1 MQYILY
7 SCKMMK
13 ILDLVKTIITVVL
26 VLCIT
31 AAVVQI
37 PAYAAG
43 KERQSSFD
51 YKTYPDNE
59 QYRNALYWLMNDVYN
74 TISKNMDDSKTL
86 PIPGLIKT
94 YSASKDKKKAS
105 KQFVPQGI
113 CRAGRFWLVTAY
125 DAKKECRSV
134 IYAVDPLM
142 KELVA
147 TVVLPNR
154 FHAGG
159 IAFDGENIWI
169 TGDTSDKYKGEPFL
183 QYITFLDFRKM
194 IDEPVH
200 LVKKNEISKPVYI
213 KNVPSFLE
221 YDNGTLWVGTYIGRK
236 KTAES
241 YMYGY
246 KVLSDEKGVRLNT
259 LLVTIISGI
268 DSSAQGA
275 DIDGNNLYV
284 SSSYQGGN
292 IAIKSSYITK
302 YNIRPVKE
310 GIQSFSVIGR
320 ELRRIEVPKMN
331 EEILV
336 ENGHV
341 YINFESASEAWWTSV
356 IKTDRILSVDK
367 SLWN

>member
-1 MQYILY
+1 M
-7 SCKMMK
+7 KK
-13 ILDLVKTIITVVL
+13 ILNFGKTIVSVVL
-26 VLCIT
+26 ILCIT
-31 AAVVQI
+31 AAAFQMPV
-37 PAYAAG
+37 YAAE
-43 KERQSSFD
+43 KQRQSSFD
-51 YKTYPDNE
+51 YKKYPDNE
-59 QYRNALYWLMNDVYN
+59 QYRDALYWAMNDVYN
-74 TISKNMDDSKTL
+74 TISDNIDDSKTL

-125 DAKKECRSV
+125 DAKKKCRSV

-183 QYITFLDFRKM
+183 QYITFEDFRKM

-200 LVKKNEISKPVYI
+200 LIQKGEISKRVYI

-221 YDNGTLWVGTYIGRK
+221 YDKGTLWVGTYVGRK
-236 KTAES
+236 KTAEA

-246 KVLSDEKGVRLNT
+246 KVLSDEAGVRLNT
-259 LLVTIISGI
+259 LLITIISGI

-292 IAIKSSYITK
+292 IAIKSSYITR
-302 YNIRPVKE
+302 YNITPLKD
-310 GIQSFSVIGR
+310 GIQSLSVAGR
-320 ELRRIEVPKMN
+320 EVSRVEVPKMN

-356 IKTDRILSVDK
+356 IKTDRILSVNK

>member
-1 MQYILY
+1 MKRILNY
-7 SCKMMK
+7 GKA
-13 ILDLVKTIITVVL
+13 IISVVL
-26 VLCIT
+26 ILCIT
-31 AAVVQI
+31 AAAFQM
-37 PAYAAG
+37 PAYAAE
-43 KERQSSFD
+43 KQRQSSFD
-51 YKTYPDNE
+51 YKKYPDNE
-59 QYRNALYWLMNDVYN
+59 QYRDALYWAMNDVYN
-74 TISKNMDDSKTL
+74 TISGNIDDSKTL

-125 DAKKECRSV
+125 DAKKKYRSV

-142 KELVA
+142 KEMVA

-154 FHAGG
+154 FHVGG

-183 QYITFLDFRKM
+183 QYITFENFRKM

-200 LVKKNEISKPVYI
+200 LIKKGEISKRVYI

-221 YDNGTLWVGTYIGRK
+221 YDKGTLWVGTYVGRK
-236 KTAES
+236 KTAEA

-246 KVLSDEKGVRLNT
+246 KVLSDEAGVRLNT

-292 IAIKSSYITK
+292 IAIKSSYITR
-302 YNIRPVKE
+302 YNITPLKD
-310 GIQSFSVIGR
+310 GIQSLSVAGR
-320 ELRRIEVPKMN
+320 EVSRVEVPKMN

-341 YINFESASEAWWTSV
+341 YINFESASETWWTSV
-356 IKTDRILSVDK
+356 IKTDRILSIDK

>member
-1 MQYILY
+1 MIEVMVNTLR
-7 SCKMMK
+7 
-13 ILDLVKTIITVVL
+13 IVNFIISSVL
-26 VLCIT
+26 IICIA
-31 AAVVQI
+31 AAVFQTPV
-37 PAYAAG
+37 YAA
-43 KERQSSFD
+43 KKQHQSSFE
-51 YKTYPDNE
+51 YKNYSDHE
-59 QYRNALYWLMNDVYN
+59 QYRSALYWRMNDVFN
-74 TISKNMDDSKTL
+74 TIAGKMDDNKTL
-86 PIPGLIKT
+86 PIPGLVKT
-94 YSASKDKKKAS
+94 CSASKDEKKMS

-125 DAKKECRSV
+125 DAKKKCRSV
-134 IYAVDPLM
+134 IYAIDPLM
-142 KELVA
+142 KEIVA
-147 TVVLPNR
+147 TIVLPNR
-154 FHAGG
+154 YHAGG
-159 IAFDGENIWI
+159 IAFDNENIWI
-169 TGDTSDKYKGEPFL
+169 TGDTSDRYKGEPFL
-183 QYITFLDFRKM
+183 QFIKFEDFRKM

-200 LVKKNEISKPVYI
+200 IVRNSEISRPIYI

-221 YDNGTLWVGTYIGRK
+221 YDKGTLWVGTYIGRK

-246 KVLSDEKGVRLNT
+246 KVLSDEAGVRLNT

-275 DIDGNNLYV
+275 DIDGNSLYV

-302 YNIRPVKE
+302 YNIRQVKE
-310 GIQSFSVIGR
+310 GSQSLSVTGR
-320 ELRRIEVPKMN
+320 EVKRIEVPKMN

-341 YINFESASEAWWTSV
+341 YINFESASEAWKTSV

-367 SLWN
+367 SLWD